1 MAWSSKVFILL
12 LVIVSLTTPGQ
23 CQQSQTDTSSGTS
36 PVVATLAIIGGIVGF
51 VAIIVP
57 VFVYMCYCVS
67 KAKEKRRRDFYA
79 AAPSSQTQAVYSSYS
94 SQTTTT
100 AATAQQQ
107 APPTVVYNAS
117 YSLYH
122 DSAGT
127 SGGRLHQSRVLYSIE
142 DQPHDSRA
150 SAPQNTRYVT
160 DLLDIVR
167 QSISLFCW
175 TLSGRE
181 YFARNCP
188 AENIC

>member
-1 MAWSSKVFILL
+1 MAWSSQVFILL
-12 LVIVSLTTPGQ
+12 LVIISLITTPGQ

-36 PVVATLAIIGGIVGF
+36 PVVATLSIIGGIVGF

-57 VFVYMCYCVS
+57 VFVYMCYRVS

-79 AAPSSQTQAVYSSYS
+79 AEPSSQTQAVYSSYG

-107 APPTVVYNAS
+107 VPPTVVYNAS

-127 SGGRLHQSRVLYSIE
+127 SGGRPYQSRVLYSIE

-150 SAPQNTRYVT
+150 SAPQNTRYIT
-160 DLLDIVR
+160 DLRPDIVR

-175 TLSGRE
+175 TLPGRE
-181 YFARNCP
+181 Y
-188 AENIC
+188 

>member
-1 MAWSSKVFILL
+1 MAESSKVFILL
-12 LVIVSLTTPGQ
+12 LVIVSLITTPGR

-36 PVVATLAIIGGIVGF
+36 PVVATLSIIGGIVGF

-57 VFVYMCYCVS
+57 VFVYMCYRVS

-79 AAPSSQTQAVYSSYS
+79 AAPSSQTQAVYSSYG
-94 SQTTTT
+94 SQTTTTT

-117 YSLYH
+117 YSLYD
-122 DSAGT
+122 DSTGT
-127 SGGRLHQSRVLYSIE
+127 SGGQLYPQSRVLYSIE

-160 DLLDIVR
+160 DLPDIVR
-167 QSISLFCW
+167 QRI
-175 TLSGRE
+175 
-181 YFARNCP
+181 FARYYFCP
-188 AENIC
+188 VVYFFLLQ